1 MIVRWVY
8 IVFYLPQ
15 ESRLSWENVCL
26 RPEHTYNAEKMRGL
40 ILLKPVW
47 RGVRAADLGHRDDG
61 IAFGLIRN

>member
-26 RPEHTYNAEKMRGL
+26 SPEHTYNAEEMRGL
-40 ILLKPVW
+40 ILLKPVPY
-47 RGVRAADLGHRDDG
+47 GEG
-61 IAFGLIRN
+61 